1 MKKLLTVLLLVCS
14 AAAVAQEVL
23 PPQDTTYDVAFQP
36 AGAVLQ
42 QIDTTGGTVLSS
54 GDDVNDVVSIGFDFT
69 FYGITYNTVNISS
82 NGFLSFTD
90 FGNGCCGGEL
100 QFGSPNTIYALW
112 MDLVANSSTYYK
124 TYDLNGQTVFTAG
137 WYNTYELG
145 SPSTFHNFEI
155 TLYSGTNDFSIIYGN
170 NMAPAY
176 PYSAGIVGPAGE
188 QYAIQPYGT
197 DQSII
202 SNTTYYFSLASVP
215 PPPEQPI
222 GVDCSIAPSDPTCVI
237 NSIIDTAT
245 DTALADTATTD
256 GDSLPV
262 EEEQSAAQEEMLSEL
277 LKESVNEE
285 AAGEELL
292 EELLAEDA
300 GVGDDSMVDELL
312 ASELADE
319 IETETME
326 SALSSSDSTAVSVAE
341 AAVAVALTVTAGS
354 GDSGGSD
361 SNRSSRS
368 TETQIAVTGSVET
381 QTIADSAASS
391 AQSADSSADAMEIL
405 AAGQAIGQTALA
417 ENAAVS
423 EGSAMN
429 SLAEAEQVSATQSA
443 ASIEFANN
451 DFSNSETII
460 DTAVDNTYVDSNT
473 VAAETVAMDVAKTA
487 GKIDDGSFRDES
499 EINEAMTVAFDPL
512 LASTGAFNAAPNLM
526 NLEAAGLMNQR
537 QEEKSDAEKQAD
549 KVVAANAK
557 EQEEINNN
565 YMDADQSGIVAA
577 MGADADVSS
586 YRSAM
591 LQDNSGWYKPEDIYK
606 SVVYKDNV
614 RGAYFLE
621 KGSTDTYKKMVGEQ
635 YK

>member
-54 GDDVNDVVSIGFDFT
+54 GDDVNDIVSIGFDFT

-90 FGNGCCGGEL
+90 FGNGCCGSEL

-155 TLYSGTNDFSIIYGN
+155 TLYSGTNDFSITYGN
-170 NMAPAY
+170 NMAPAS
-176 PYSAGIVGPAGE
+176 PYSAGIIGPAGE

-202 SNTTYYFSLASVP
+202 SNTTYYFSLAAVP

-245 DTALADTATTD
+245 DTALADNTATT
-256 GDSLPV
+256 GEDSLPV
-262 EEEQSAAQEEMLSEL
+262 EEEQSAAEEAMLAEL
-277 LKESVNEE
+277 LEKPVSEE

-292 EELLAEDA
+292 EELLAEDLKE
-300 GVGDDSMVDELL
+300 DSVNSLADELV

-326 SALSSSDSTAVSVAE
+326 GALSSLDSSAVSVAE
-341 AAVAVALTVTAGS
+341 AAVAVALTATAGS
-354 GDSGGSD
+354 GDSS
-361 SNRSSRS
+361 RSSRS
-368 TETQIAVTGSVET
+368 AETQIAVAGSAET
-381 QTIADSAASS
+381 QTMADSSAANT
-391 AQSADSSADAMEIL
+391 QSADSSADAMEIL
-405 AAGQAIGQTALA
+405 AAGQVMGQAAQT

-423 EGSAMN
+423 ESSAMN
-429 SLAEAEQVSATQSA
+429 SLVEAEQISATQSVASTESA
-443 ASIEFANN
+443 ANS
-451 DFSNSETII
+451 FSNSETMA
-460 DTAVDNTYVDSNT
+460 DTAVDNAYVDSNT

-606 SVVYKDNV
+606 GVVYKDNV